1 MSEPVYDITDDVKR
15 DVLAATDLV
24 QLIGAVTSLKKAG
37 RSWKGLCPFHGE
49 KSPSFHVHPDKGFY
63 YCFGCGAKGDAITFV
78 RETERLEFPDAVAY
92 LARLAGVTLPMRRS
106 GTRVD
111 RGKETRAAEAMNLA
125 AAFFRGNLDRH
136 PAARALLEKRGLTP
150 EEAHAHGFGA
160 ALDAWDA
167 LRNALS
173 PRVPEDTLVE
183 AGLLQKNPETGRV
196 YDRFRNR
203 LTIEI
208 RDGRGEILG
217 FGARAF
223 GDDQPKYL
231 NSPETARFS
240 KGKLLYGLDRAKEA
254 IRREDEVLL
263 VEGYFDR
270 IACERAGAANAV
282 ASMGTA
288 LTAAQVDL
296 LARQAA
302 TVIVA
307 YDGDAP
313 GVAAA
318 YKAFPLL
325 LARGAHVR
333 HLALPD
339 GHDPDSYLA
348 AHGAEA
354 LRGAIAAAPPL
365 LATLLARIPAASE
378 KDPTERAAL
387 LREAADILTAAPDP
401 VLRHELLS
409 GLARGA
415 GVPLSVLAPQ
425 QGKKTTLQ
433 PVRTATEAGTQRPP
447 VELPEQEARV
457 LAALLS
463 EWPESAPLAGRI
475 PAEVFFHPIAKE
487 VLMALKGLD
496 AGSGGL
502 DFSEFTSHLGP
513 DAGPLAAELLLRPDN
528 SRAETPGESGN
539 PSGTQNENTPNENQ
553 SGTQSGNQ
561 SRTKSGLSRIHIP
574 LLQLKIRS
582 LEETARGLQPEIQ
595 DAAAAGNLPGR
606 DAAYRRKQALV
617 EEIRTLKAELKAET
631 ARRI

>member
-24 QLIGAVTSLKKAG
+24 QLIGATTSLKKAG

-49 KSPSFHVHPDKGFY
+49 KSASFHVHPDKGFY

-78 RETERLEFPDAVAY
+78 REIERLEFPDAVAY
-92 LARLAGVTLPMRRS
+92 LARLAGITLPMRRS

-111 RGKETRAAEAMNLA
+111 RGKETRAAEALSLA
-125 AAFFRGNLDRH
+125 AAFFRANLDGH

-150 EEAHAHGFGA
+150 EEGHAYGFGA

-167 LRNALS
+167 LKSALA
-173 PRVPEDTLVE
+173 PRVQEEALVE

-254 IRREDEVLL
+254 IRREDIVLL

-288 LTAAQVDL
+288 LTSSQIDL

-302 TVIVA
+302 TVVVA

-333 HLALPD
+333 HLALPE
-339 GHDPDSYLA
+339 GHDPDSFLA
-348 AHGAEA
+348 AHGPEA
-354 LRGAIAAAPPL
+354 LRAAIAGAPPL
-365 LATLLARIPAASE
+365 LETLLARIPVAGDE
-378 KDPTERAAL
+378 DPTERAAR

-415 GVPLSVLAPQ
+415 GVPLSVLAPPT
-425 QGKKTTLQ
+425 GKKTAL
-433 PVRTATEAGTQRPP
+433 TAVKPMSEASAPRHSID
-447 VELPEQEARV
+447 LPEQEARV

-463 EWPESAPLAGRI
+463 EWPESARLAMRI
-475 PAEVFFHPIAKE
+475 PEDIFFHPVAKE
-487 VLMALKGLD
+487 LLMAIKELPVGT
-496 AGSGGL
+496 GTL
-502 DFSEFTSHLGP
+502 DFSQLTSHLGA
-513 DAGPLAAELLLRPDN
+513 DAGPLAAELLLRQGN
-528 SRAETPGESGN
+528 MGAENPGESGAKT
-539 PSGTQNENTPNENQ
+539 GD
-553 SGTQSGNQ
+553 
-561 SRTKSGLSRIHIP
+561 KSGLSRIHIP

-595 DAAAAGNLPGR
+595 DAAAAGNLAGR
-606 DAAYRRKQALV
+606 DAAYRRKQSLV
-617 EEIRTLKAELKAET
+617 EEVRKLKAELKAET

>member
-1 MSEPVYDITDDVKR
+1 MSEPVYDITDDAKR
-15 DVLAATDLV
+15 EVLAVTDLV
-24 QLIGAVTSLKKAG
+24 QLIGATTSLKKAG
-37 RSWKGLCPFHGE
+37 RSWKGLCPFHTE
-49 KSPSFHVHPDKGFY
+49 KSASFHVHPDKGFY

-92 LARLAGVTLPMRRS
+92 LARLGGVTLPMRRS

-111 RGKETRAAEAMNLA
+111 RGKETRAAEALSLA
-125 AAFFRGNLDRH
+125 AAFFRASLDRH
-136 PAARALLEKRGLTP
+136 PAARAFLEKRGLTL
-150 EEAHAHGFGA
+150 EEGHAYGFGA

-167 LRNALS
+167 LRTSLA
-173 PRVPEDTLVE
+173 PRVQEDTLVE

-288 LTAAQVDL
+288 LTSAQVDL

-307 YDGDAP
+307 YDGDPP
-313 GVAAA
+313 GLAAA

-325 LARGAHVR
+325 LQRGLTVR
-333 HLALPD
+333 HLVLPE
-339 GHDPDSYLA
+339 GHDPDSLLREKGAESLRAAIAKARPLMASLLNSIPGPTANPELRAERLSEAARILLEAKDPGLRNEFLATLAVRAGVPVSTLAPGNNLGAQAVRKLA
-348 AHGAEA
+348 AVSQQALPDPEARVLSVLLTDWPASIEVVERVPLEFFTHPVAKEVLIALKEFASQSGALDFSSLTTHLGA
-354 LRGAIAAAPPL
+354 DAGAIAAQL
-365 LATLLARIPAASE
+365 
-378 KDPTERAAL
+378 L
-387 LREAADILTAAPDP
+387 LRESNLEAEGAVT
-401 VLRHELLS
+401 
-409 GLARGA
+409 RG
-415 GVPLSVLAPQ
+415 
-425 QGKKTTLQ
+425 
-433 PVRTATEAGTQRPP
+433 
-447 VELPEQEARV
+447 
-457 LAALLS
+457 S
-463 EWPESAPLAGRI
+463 E
-475 PAEVFFHPIAKE
+475 
-487 VLMALKGLD
+487 
-496 AGSGGL
+496 
-502 DFSEFTSHLGP
+502 
-513 DAGPLAAELLLRPDN
+513 
-528 SRAETPGESGN
+528 
-539 PSGTQNENTPNENQ
+539 
-553 SGTQSGNQ
+553 
-561 SRTKSGLSRIHIP
+561 GLSRIQIP
-574 LLQLKIRS
+574 LMQLKIRL
-582 LEETARGLQPEIQ
+582 LEETAENLQPEILNAVSTGDLPATRKKQ
-595 DAAAAGNLPGR
+595 D
-606 DAAYRRKQALV
+606 LV
-617 EEIRTLKAELKAET
+617 EEIRRLKAELKAET

>member
-1 MSEPVYDITDDVKR
+1 MSEPVYDITDDAKR
-15 DVLAATDLV
+15 EVLAATDLV
-24 QLIGAVTSLKKAG
+24 QLIGATTSLKKAG
-37 RSWKGLCPFHGE
+37 RSWKGLCPFHTE
-49 KSPSFHVHPDKGFY
+49 KSASFHVHPDKGFY

-92 LARLAGVTLPMRRS
+92 LARLGGVTLPMRRS

-111 RGKETRAAEAMNLA
+111 RGKETRAAEALSLA
-125 AAFFRGNLDRH
+125 AAFFRASLDRH
-136 PAARALLEKRGLTP
+136 PAARAFLEKRGLTL
-150 EEAHAHGFGA
+150 EEGHAYGFGA

-167 LRNALS
+167 LRTSLA
-173 PRVPEDTLVE
+173 PRVQEDTLVE

-288 LTAAQVDL
+288 LTSAQVDL

-307 YDGDAP
+307 YDGDPP
-313 GVAAA
+313 GLAAA

-325 LARGAHVR
+325 LQRGLTVR
-333 HLALPD
+333 HLVLPE
-339 GHDPDSYLA
+339 GHDPDSLLREKGAESLRAAIAKARPLMASLLNSIPGPTANPELRAERLSEAARILLEAKDPGLRNEFLATLAVRAGVPVSTLAPGNNLGAQAVRKLA
-348 AHGAEA
+348 AVSQQALPDPEARVLSVLLTDWPASIEVVERVPLEFFTHPVAKEVLIALKEFASQSGALDFSSLTTHLGA
-354 LRGAIAAAPPL
+354 DAGAIAAQL
-365 LATLLARIPAASE
+365 
-378 KDPTERAAL
+378 L
-387 LREAADILTAAPDP
+387 LRESNLEAEGAVT
-401 VLRHELLS
+401 
-409 GLARGA
+409 RG
-415 GVPLSVLAPQ
+415 
-425 QGKKTTLQ
+425 
-433 PVRTATEAGTQRPP
+433 
-447 VELPEQEARV
+447 
-457 LAALLS
+457 S
-463 EWPESAPLAGRI
+463 E
-475 PAEVFFHPIAKE
+475 
-487 VLMALKGLD
+487 
-496 AGSGGL
+496 
-502 DFSEFTSHLGP
+502 
-513 DAGPLAAELLLRPDN
+513 
-528 SRAETPGESGN
+528 
-539 PSGTQNENTPNENQ
+539 
-553 SGTQSGNQ
+553 
-561 SRTKSGLSRIHIP
+561 GLSRIQIP
-574 LLQLKIRS
+574 LMQLKIRL
-582 LEETARGLQPEIQ
+582 LEETAENLQPEILNAVSTGDLPATRKKQ
-595 DAAAAGNLPGR
+595 D
-606 DAAYRRKQALV
+606 LV
-617 EEIRTLKAELKAET
+617 EEIRRLKAELKAET

>member
-15 DVLAATDLV
+15 DVLAGTDLV

-37 RSWKGLCPFHGE
+37 HSWKGLCPFHTE
-49 KSPSFHVHPDKGFY
+49 KSASFNVHPDKGFY

-92 LARLAGVTLPMRRS
+92 LARLAGITLPMRRS

-111 RGKETRAAEAMNLA
+111 RGKETRAAEALGLA
-125 AAFFRGNLDRH
+125 AAFFRANLDRH
-136 PAARALLEKRGLTP
+136 PLARALLEKRGLTP
-150 EEAHAHGFGA
+150 EEGHAYGFGA

-167 LRNALS
+167 LKVALS
-173 PRVPEDTLVE
+173 PRVPEDTLIE
-183 AGLLQKNPETGRV
+183 AGLLQKSPETGRV

-240 KGKLLYGLDRAKEA
+240 KGKLLYGLDRAKES
-254 IRREDEVLL
+254 IRKEDEVVL

-270 IACERAGAANAV
+270 IACERAGALNAV

-288 LTAAQVDL
+288 LTGQQVDL

-302 TVIVA
+302 AVVVA

-313 GVAAA
+313 GIAAA

-325 LARGAHVR
+325 LARGVRVR
-333 HLALPD
+333 HLALPE
-339 GHDPDSYLA
+339 GHDPDSYLVA
-348 AHGAEA
+348 NGAEA
-354 LRGAIAAAPPL
+354 LRAAIAGAQPL
-365 LATLLARIPAASE
+365 LAALLVRIPEATSQ
-378 KDPTERAAL
+378 DPTERAAR
-387 LREAADILTAAPDP
+387 LREATDILAVAADP

-415 GVPLSVLAPQ
+415 GVPLSVLSPA
-425 QGKKTTLQ
+425 QGKKTGPA
-433 PVRTATEAGTQRPP
+433 PVKQAQEAARPHSL
-447 VELPEQEARV
+447 ELPEQEARV

-463 EWPESAPLAGRI
+463 EWPESALLAARI
-475 PAEVFFHPIAKE
+475 PAEVFFHPVAKE
-487 VLMALKGLD
+487 LLMALKELP
-496 AGSGGL
+496 AGSQTL
-502 DFSEFTSHLGP
+502 DFSLFTSHLGT
-513 DAGPLAAELLLRPDN
+513 DAGPVAAELLLRQDG
-528 SRAETPGESGN
+528 SRAETPG
-539 PSGTQNENTPNENQ
+539 T
-553 SGTQSGNQ
+553 SGNQ
-561 SRTKSGLSRIHIP
+561 GRDKSGLSRIHIP

-595 DAAAAGNLPGR
+595 DAAAAGDLPGR
-606 DAAYRRKQALV
+606 DAAYRRKQDLV
-617 EEIRTLKAELKAET
+617 EEIRKLKAELKAET

>member
-1 MSEPVYDITDDVKR
+1 MSEPVYDISDDVKR

-24 QLIGAVTSLKKAG
+24 ALVGATTSLKKAG

-49 KSPSFHVHPDKGFY
+49 KTPSFHVHPDKGFY

-78 RETERLEFPDAVAY
+78 RETERLEFPEAVAY
-92 LARLAGVTLPMRRS
+92 LARLAGVAVPVRKS

-111 RGKETRAAEAMNLA
+111 RGKETRAAEALALA
-125 AAFFRGNLDRH
+125 AGFFRANLDRH
-136 PAARALLEKRGLTP
+136 AAARTLLEKRGLTL
-150 EEAHAHGFGA
+150 EEAHTYGFGA

-167 LRNALS
+167 LKTSLAA
-173 PRVPEDTLVE
+173 RVQEDTLLD

-208 RDGRGEILG
+208 RDARGEILG

-254 IRREDEVLL
+254 IRKEDAVLL

-288 LTAAQVDL
+288 LTSAQADL

-313 GVAAA
+313 GLAAA

-325 LARGAHVR
+325 LTRGTHVR

-339 GHDPDSYLA
+339 GHDPDSYLQ
-348 AHGAEA
+348 AHGADA
-354 LRGAIAAAPPL
+354 LRGAITAAPAL
-365 LATLLARIPAASE
+365 LETLLARIPASGGP
-378 KDPTERAAL
+378 DPTERAAK
-387 LREAADILTAAPDP
+387 LREAVDILSAAPDP
-401 VLRHELLS
+401 VLRHELLA
-409 GLARGA
+409 GLSRSS
-415 GVPLSVLAPQ
+415 GVPLSLLAPA
-425 QGKKTTLQ
+425 QGKKTALVAVKPTQ
-433 PVRTATEAGTQRPP
+433 AAAGLRPSL
-447 VELPEQEARV
+447 ELPEQEARV
-457 LAALLS
+457 LSALLS
-463 EWPESAPLAGRI
+463 EWPGSAPLAERI
-475 PAEVFFHPIAKE
+475 PVDVFFHPVAKE
-487 VLMALKGLD
+487 LLMALKGMRSET
-496 AGSGGL
+496 GTL
-502 DFSEFTSHLGP
+502 DFSHLTSHLGA
-513 DAGPLAAELLLRPDN
+513 DAGPLAAELLLRQGLTQGD
-528 SRAETPGESGN
+528 SRVEIPGESG
-539 PSGTQNENTPNENQ
+539 
-553 SGTQSGNQ
+553 
-561 SRTKSGLSRIHIP
+561 LDRIHIP
-574 LLQLKIRS
+574 LLQLKIRF
-582 LEETARGLQPEIQ
+582 LEEAAKSLQPEIQ
-595 DAAAAGNLPGR
+595 NAAAAGNLEGR
-606 DAAYRRKQALV
+606 DAAYRRKQDLV
-617 EEIRTLKAELKAET
+617 EEIRHLKAELKAET
-631 ARRI
+631 ARRF

>member
-1 MSEPVYDITDDVKR
+1 MSEPLYDITDDVKR
-15 DVLAATDLV
+15 DVLEATDLV

-111 RGKETRAAEAMNLA
+111 RGKETRAAEALSLA
-125 AAFFRGNLDRH
+125 AAFFRANLDRH
-136 PAARALLEKRGLTP
+136 PAARELLEKRGLTV
-150 EEAHAHGFGA
+150 EEGHAYGFGA

-167 LRNALS
+167 LKVSLA
-173 PRVPEDTLVE
+173 PRVQEDTLVE

-254 IRREDEVLL
+254 IRREDLVLL

-270 IACERAGAANAV
+270 IACERAGTANAV

-288 LTAAQVDL
+288 LTAPQVEL

-302 TVIVA
+302 TVVVA

-313 GVAAA
+313 GIAAA

-325 LARGAHVR
+325 LARGVHVR
-333 HLALPD
+333 HLALPE

-348 AHGAEA
+348 AHGSEA
-354 LRGAIAAAPPL
+354 LRAAIAGAPGILEAL
-365 LATLLARIPAASE
+365 LSRIPETAGQ
-378 KDPTERAAL
+378 DPTERAGKM
-387 LREAADILTAAPDP
+387 REAVDILSVATDP

-409 GLARGA
+409 GLARGT
-415 GVPLSVLAPQ
+415 GVPLSVLAPAP
-425 QGKKTTLQ
+425 GKKTASAAVKPKPEVSHQ
-433 PVRTATEAGTQRPP
+433 AHSI
-447 VELPEQEARV
+447 ELPEQEARV

-463 EWPESAPLAGRI
+463 EWPRSAPLAARI
-475 PAEVFFHPIAKE
+475 PGDVFFHPVAKE
-487 VLMALKGLD
+487 ILMALKELSPETGT
-496 AGSGGL
+496 L
-502 DFSEFTSHLGP
+502 DFSQLTSHLGT
-513 DAGPLAAELLLRPDN
+513 DAGPLAAELLLRQG
-528 SRAETPGESGN
+528 SSGAEISGESGD
-539 PSGTQNENTPNENQ
+539 
-553 SGTQSGNQ
+553 
-561 SRTKSGLSRIHIP
+561 KSGLSRIHIP

-595 DAAAAGNLPGR
+595 DAAAAGNLSGR
-606 DAAYRRKQALV
+606 DSAYRRKQALV
-617 EEIRTLKAELKAET
+617 EEIRSLKAELKAET
-631 ARRI
+631 ARRN

>member
-24 QLIGAVTSLKKAG
+24 QLIGATTSLKKAG
-37 RSWKGLCPFHGE
+37 RSWKGLCPFHTE
-49 KSPSFHVHPDKGFY
+49 KSASFHVHPDKGFY

-111 RGKETRAAEAMNLA
+111 RAKETRAAEALSLA
-125 AAFFRGNLDRH
+125 AAFFRANLDRH

-150 EEAHAHGFGA
+150 EEGHAYGFGA

-167 LRNALS
+167 LRTSLA
-173 PRVPEDTLVE
+173 PRVQEDTLVE

-254 IRREDEVLL
+254 IRREDMVLL

-270 IACERAGAANAV
+270 IACERAGTANAV

-288 LTAAQVDL
+288 LTSQQVDL

-302 TVIVA
+302 TVVVA
-307 YDGDAP
+307 YDGDTP

-325 LARGAHVR
+325 LARGVHVR
-333 HLALPD
+333 HLALPE

-348 AHGAEA
+348 AHGPEA
-354 LRGAIAAAPPL
+354 LRAAIEGAPPL
-365 LATLLARIPAASE
+365 LQALLSRIPEAAGQ
-378 KDPTERAAL
+378 DPTERAAR
-387 LREAADILTAAPDP
+387 LREAVDILTMAPDP

-415 GVPLSVLAPQ
+415 GVPLSVFSRGEAAAE
-425 QGKKTTLQ
+425 GKKQAGQAVRKTLVAAQ
-433 PVRTATEAGTQRPP
+433 Q
-447 VELPEQEARV
+447 ELPGQEAKV
-457 LAALLS
+457 LAAFLDDLVNAKAG
-463 EWPESAPLAGRI
+463 EGRLAPLV
-475 PAEVFFHPIAKE
+475 EVIGIELFTHPIAKE
-487 VLMALKGLD
+487 ILVALREY
-496 AGSGGL
+496 GSQSGTL
-502 DFSEFTSHLGP
+502 DFSALSTHLGA
-513 DAGPLAAELLLRPDN
+513 DAGLVAAQLLSKEDSL
-528 SRAETPGESGN
+528 RAEGAV
-539 PSGTQNENTPNENQ
+539 
-553 SGTQSGNQ
+553 
-561 SRTKSGLSRIHIP
+561 TKGSEGLNRIQIP
-574 LLQLKIRS
+574 LMQLKIRL
-582 LEETARGLQPEIQ
+582 LEETAANLQPAIQ
-595 DAAAAGNLPGR
+595 NAASTGDLQAGEAAA
-606 DAAYRRKQALV
+606 RKKQDLV
-617 EEIRTLKAELKAET
+617 EEIRRLKAELKAET

>member
-1 MSEPVYDITDDVKR
+1 MSEPVYDISDDVKR
-15 DVLAATDLV
+15 DVLAGTDLV
-24 QLIGAVTSLKKAG
+24 ALVGATTSLKKSG

-49 KSPSFHVHPDKGFY
+49 KTPSFHVHPDKGFY

-78 RETERLEFPDAVAY
+78 RETERLEFPEAVAY

-111 RGKETRAAEAMNLA
+111 RGKETRAAEALALA
-125 AAFFRGNLDRH
+125 AAFFRANLDRH
-136 PAARALLEKRGLTP
+136 AAARALLEKRGLTP
-150 EEAHAHGFGA
+150 EEAHGYGFGA

-167 LRNALS
+167 LKTSLS
-173 PRVPEDTLVE
+173 ARVQEDTLLD

-208 RDGRGEILG
+208 RDARGEILG

-254 IRREDEVLL
+254 IRREDSVLL

-288 LTAAQVDL
+288 LTAAQADL

-307 YDGDAP
+307 YDGDAA
-313 GVAAA
+313 GLAAA
-318 YKAFPLL
+318 YKAFPQL
-325 LARGAHVR
+325 LARGAKVR

-339 GHDPDSYLA
+339 GHDPDSYLRER
-348 AHGAEA
+348 GLDA
-354 LRGAIAAAPPL
+354 LRAAIAASPAL
-365 LATLLARIPAASE
+365 LQTLLDRIPDAAGQ
-378 KDPTERAAL
+378 DPTERAAK
-387 LREAADILTAAPDP
+387 LREAVDILAAAPDP
-401 VLRHELLS
+401 VLRHELIT

-415 GVPLSVLAPQ
+415 GVPLSVLAPP
-425 QGKKTTLQ
+425 GKKTALA
-433 PVRTATEAGTQRPP
+433 PVKPTPATAAGRSSLD
-447 VELPEQEARV
+447 LPEQEVRV
-457 LAALLS
+457 LSALLR
-463 EWPESAPLAGRI
+463 EWPGSSVLVDRI
-475 PAEVFFHPIAKE
+475 PVEVFSYPAAKE
-487 VLMALKGLD
+487 ILIAMKAIGNEPG
-496 AGSGGL
+496 AL
-502 DFSEFTSHLGP
+502 DFSQFTSHLGA
-513 DAGPLAAELLLRPDN
+513 DAGLLAAELLLKEDDSRPE
-528 SRAETPGESGN
+528 RGG
-539 PSGTQNENTPNENQ
+539 
-553 SGTQSGNQ
+553 
-561 SRTKSGLSRIHIP
+561 GLSRIHIP
-574 LLQLKIRS
+574 LLQLKIRL

-595 DAAAAGNLPGR
+595 NAAAVGNLEER

-617 EEIRTLKAELKAET
+617 EEVRRLKAELKAET

>member
-1 MSEPVYDITDDVKR
+1 MSEPVYDISDDVKR

-24 QLIGAVTSLKKAG
+24 SLVGATTSLKKAG

-49 KSPSFHVHPDKGFY
+49 KTPSFHVHPDKGFY

-78 RETERLEFPDAVAY
+78 RETERLEFPEAVAY

-111 RGKETRAAEAMNLA
+111 RGKETRAAEALVLA
-125 AAFFRGNLDRH
+125 AGFFRTNLDRH
-136 PAARALLEKRGLTP
+136 AAARTLLEKRGLP
-150 EEAHAHGFGA
+150 LEEAHAYGFGA

-167 LRNALS
+167 LKTSLS
-173 PRVPEDTLVE
+173 ARVPEDTLLD
-183 AGLLQKNPETGRV
+183 AGLLQRNPETGRV

-254 IRREDEVLL
+254 IRKEDTVLL

-288 LTAAQVDL
+288 LTPAQADL

-313 GVAAA
+313 GMAAA

-325 LARGAHVR
+325 LTRGTNVR

-339 GHDPDSYLA
+339 GHDPDSYLQTR
-348 AHGAEA
+348 GADA
-354 LRGAIAAAPPL
+354 LRGAIAAAPAL
-365 LATLLARIPAASE
+365 LETLLARIPASGGP
-378 KDPTERAAL
+378 DPTERAAK
-387 LREAADILTAAPDP
+387 LREAVDILSTGADP
-401 VLRHELLS
+401 VLRHELLA
-409 GLARGA
+409 GLSKGA
-415 GVPLSVLAPQ
+415 GVPLSVLAPA
-425 QGKKTTLQ
+425 QGKKTSGSPVKPTL
-433 PVRTATEAGTQRPP
+433 EAAAPRHSL
-447 VELPEQEARV
+447 ELPKAEARV
-457 LAALLS
+457 LRVFLNNWTDAAPLVRRIPEDLFTHPISIEIFRLLS
-463 EWPESAPLAGRI
+463 ANAEN
-475 PAEVFFHPIAKE
+475 PA
-487 VLMALKGLD
+487 
-496 AGSGGL
+496 SL
-502 DFSEFTSHLGP
+502 DFSELSTHLGE
-513 DAGPLAAELLLRPDN
+513 DAGAVALQFLLSESSENRLPAMSERGGMGLADARISLLL
-528 SRAETPGESGN
+528 
-539 PSGTQNENTPNENQ
+539 
-553 SGTQSGNQ
+553 
-561 SRTKSGLSRIHIP
+561 
-574 LLQLKIRS
+574 LQI
-582 LEETARGLQPEIQ
+582 
-595 DAAAAGNLPGR
+595 
-606 DAAYRRKQALV
+606 RRKETILDSLQAKTRKAV
-617 EEIRTLKAELKAET
+617 EDGDSERIRTAMEEKRVLSQELARLWAEF
-631 ARRI
+631 RRKDEKEA

>member
-24 QLIGAVTSLKKAG
+24 QLIGTTTSLKKAG

-49 KSPSFHVHPDKGFY
+49 KTPSFHVHPDRGFY

-78 RETERLEFPDAVAY
+78 RETERLEFPEAVAY
-92 LARLAGVTLPMRRS
+92 LARLAGITLPMRRS

-111 RGKETRAAEAMNLA
+111 RGKETRAAEALALA
-125 AAFFRGNLDRH
+125 AAFFRANLDRH
-136 PAARALLEKRGLTP
+136 GAARALLEKRGLSL
-150 EEAHAHGFGA
+150 EDARAYGLGA

-167 LRNALS
+167 LKTSLA
-173 PRVPEDTLVE
+173 PRVQEDTALD

-254 IRREDEVLL
+254 IRREDAVLL

-288 LTAAQVDL
+288 LTPAQADL

-313 GVAAA
+313 GLAAA

-325 LARGAHVR
+325 LSRGVNVR
-333 HLALPD
+333 HLALPE
-339 GHDPDSYLA
+339 GHDPDSYLSA
-348 AHGAEA
+348 RGAEA
-354 LRGAIAAAPPL
+354 LKAAIAECPSL
-365 LATLLARIPAASE
+365 LETLLERIPAAGAS
-378 KDPTERAAL
+378 DPTERAAK
-387 LREAADILTAAPDP
+387 LRE
-401 VLRHELLS
+401 
-409 GLARGA
+409 
-415 GVPLSVLAPQ
+415 
-425 QGKKTTLQ
+425 
-433 PVRTATEAGTQRPP
+433 
-447 VELPEQEARV
+447 
-457 LAALLS
+457 
-463 EWPESAPLAGRI
+463 
-475 PAEVFFHPIAKE
+475 
-487 VLMALKGLD
+487 
-496 AGSGGL
+496 
-502 DFSEFTSHLGP
+502 
-513 DAGPLAAELLLRPDN
+513 
-528 SRAETPGESGN
+528 
-539 PSGTQNENTPNENQ
+539 
-553 SGTQSGNQ
+553 
-561 SRTKSGLSRIHIP
+561 
-574 LLQLKIRS
+574 
-582 LEETARGLQPEIQ
+582 
-595 DAAAAGNLPGR
+595 
-606 DAAYRRKQALV
+606 
-617 EEIRTLKAELKAET
+617 
-631 ARRI
+631 

>member
-15 DVLAATDLV
+15 EVLAGTDLV
-24 QLIGAVTSLKKAG
+24 QLIGTTTSLKKAG

-49 KSPSFHVHPDKGFY
+49 KTPSFHVHPDKGFY

-78 RETERLEFPDAVAY
+78 RETERLEFPEAVAY
-92 LARLAGVTLPMRRS
+92 LARLAGIAVPMRRS

-111 RGKETRAAEAMNLA
+111 RGKETRAAEALALA
-125 AAFFRGNLDRH
+125 AAFFRANLDRH
-136 PAARALLEKRGLTP
+136 EAVRALLEKRGLSL
-150 EEAHAHGFGA
+150 EDSRAYGLGA

-167 LRNALS
+167 LKTSLA
-173 PRVPEDTLVE
+173 PRVQEDTALN

-254 IRREDEVLL
+254 IRREDAVLL

-288 LTAAQVDL
+288 LTSAQADL

-313 GVAAA
+313 GLAAA
-318 YKAFPLL
+318 YKSFPLL
-325 LARGAHVR
+325 LSRGVNVR

-339 GHDPDSYLA
+339 GHDPDSYLSA
-348 AHGAEA
+348 RGADA
-354 LRGAIAAAPPL
+354 LRAAIAACPAL
-365 LATLLARIPAASE
+365 LETLLERIPAAGAS
-378 KDPTERAAL
+378 DPTERAAK
-387 LREAADILTAAPDP
+387 LREAVDILSAAPDP
-401 VLRHELLS
+401 VLRYELYAGLS
-409 GLARGA
+409 RGA
-415 GVPLSVLAPQ
+415 GVPLSVLAPP
-425 QGKKTTLQ
+425 GKKTALA
-433 PVRTATEAGTQRPP
+433 PVKPTPAAAGSRSSLD
-447 VELPEQEARV
+447 LPEQEARV
-457 LAALLS
+457 LSALLT
-463 EWPESAPLAGRI
+463 EWPESAALAGRLPPEI
-475 PAEVFFHPIAKE
+475 FSHPIAKE
-487 VLMALKGLD
+487 LLIALKAIKGEP
-496 AGSGGL
+496 ATL
-502 DFSEFTSHLGP
+502 DFSEFTSHLGA
-513 DAGPLAAELLLRPDN
+513 DAGPLAAELLLQQGN
-528 SRAETPGESGN
+528 SRAEIPGE
-539 PSGTQNENTPNENQ
+539 
-553 SGTQSGNQ
+553 
-561 SRTKSGLSRIHIP
+561 SGLSRIHIP
-574 LLQLKIRS
+574 LLQLKIRF
-582 LEETARGLQPEIQ
+582 LEDSAKGLQPEIQ
-595 DAAAAGNLPGR
+595 NAAAAGNVEGR

-617 EEIRTLKAELKAET
+617 EEIRRLKAELKAEN
-631 ARRI
+631 ASRI

>member
-15 DVLAATDLV
+15 EVLAATDLV
-24 QLIGAVTSLKKAG
+24 QLIGAMTSLKKAG
-37 RSWKGLCPFHGE
+37 RSWKGLCPFHTE

-92 LARLAGVTLPMRRS
+92 LARLGGVAVPVRKS

-111 RGKETRAAEAMNLA
+111 RGKETRAAEALSLA
-125 AAFFRGNLDRH
+125 AAFFRANLDTH
-136 PAARALLEKRGLTP
+136 PAARALLEMRGLTP
-150 EEAHAHGFGA
+150 EAGHSYGFGA

-167 LRNALS
+167 LRTSLA
-173 PRVPEDTLVE
+173 PRVQEDTLVD

-254 IRREDEVLL
+254 IRKEDMVLL

-288 LTAAQVDL
+288 LTSQQVDL

-302 TVIVA
+302 TVVVA

-313 GVAAA
+313 GIAAA

-325 LARGAHVR
+325 LARGAQVR
-333 HLALPD
+333 HLALPE

-348 AHGAEA
+348 VHGPEA
-354 LRGAIAAAPPL
+354 LRAAIAAAPPL
-365 LATLLARIPAASE
+365 LAALLARIPAAGE
-378 KDPTERAAL
+378 KDPTVRAAKV
-387 LREAADILTAAPDP
+387 REAVDILAAAPDP
-401 VLRHELLS
+401 VLRHEMLS
-409 GLARGA
+409 GLARGT
-415 GVPLSVLAPQ
+415 GVPLSVLAPSP
-425 QGKKTTLQ
+425 GKKTGLS
-433 PVRTATEAGTQRPP
+433 PVKPTQEVAATRHPI
-447 VELPEQEARV
+447 ELPDQEARV

-463 EWPESAPLAGRI
+463 EWPDSAQLAERI
-475 PAEVFFHPIAKE
+475 PVEVFSYPAAKE
-487 VLMALKGLD
+487 LLMALKQLP
-496 AGSGGL
+496 AGPGTL
-502 DFSEFTSHLGP
+502 DFSQLTSHLGA
-513 DAGPLAAELLLRPDN
+513 DAGPLAAELLLRQSD
-528 SRAETPGESGN
+528 SRAETHEIQG
-539 PSGTQNENTPNENQ
+539 Q
-553 SGTQSGNQ
+553 SGG
-561 SRTKSGLSRIHIP
+561 KSGLSRIHIP

-595 DAAAAGNLPGR
+595 DAAAAGNLTGR

-617 EEIRTLKAELKAET
+617 EEIRNLKAELKAET

>member
-1 MSEPVYDITDDVKR
+1 MSEPLYDITDDVKR

-24 QLIGAVTSLKKAG
+24 QLIGAMTSLKKAG
-37 RSWKGLCPFHGE
+37 RSWKGLCPFHTE

-92 LARLAGVTLPMRRS
+92 LARLAGIALPMRRS

-111 RGKETRAAEAMNLA
+111 RGKETRAAEALSLA
-125 AAFFRGNLDRH
+125 AAFFRANLDTH

-150 EEAHAHGFGA
+150 EEGHAHGFGA

-167 LRNALS
+167 LKISLS
-173 PRVPEDTLVE
+173 PRVQEDALIE

-254 IRREDEVLL
+254 IRKEETAIL

-288 LTAAQVDL
+288 LTLQQADL
-296 LARQAA
+296 LARHAKR
-302 TVIVA
+302 VLVA

-313 GVAAA
+313 GGAAA
-318 YKAFPLL
+318 LKVLPMLLERGLEVQLIAFP
-325 LARGAHVR
+325 G
-333 HLALPD
+333 
-339 GHDPDSYLA
+339 GEDPDSFLRN
-348 AHGAEA
+348 HGPDA
-354 LRGAIAAAPPL
+354 LRAKI
-365 LATLLARIPAASE
+365 SE
-378 KDPTERAAL
+378 KTSFISDL
-387 LREAADILTAAPDP
+387 LGKVPFETRREQDEAAQRVLGIVQHSSDAGMRAHYESEVAIRFGLRPDE
-401 VLRHELLS
+401 VLRLL
-409 GLARGA
+409 
-415 GVPLSVLAPQ
+415 
-425 QGKKTTLQ
+425 GKKSAPS
-433 PVRTATEAGTQRPP
+433 PVKPTPDVSLPRHS

-457 LAALLS
+457 LAALLT
-463 EWPESAPLAGRI
+463 EWPQSAPLATRI
-475 PAEVFFHPIAKE
+475 PADIFFHPVAKE
-487 VLMALKGLD
+487 LLMALKELPVGTG
-496 AGSGGL
+496 AL
-502 DFSEFTSHLGP
+502 DFSQLTSHLGA
-513 DAGPLAAELLLRPDN
+513 DAGPVAAELLLRQGD
-528 SRAETPGESGN
+528 SRAETQGE
-539 PSGTQNENTPNENQ
+539 
-553 SGTQSGNQ
+553 
-561 SRTKSGLSRIHIP
+561 SGLSRIHIP
-574 LLQLKIRS
+574 LMQLKIRS
-582 LEETARGLQPEIQ
+582 LEENARGLQPEIQ
-595 DAAAAGNLPGR
+595 DAAAAGNLEGR

-617 EEIRTLKAELKAET
+617 EEIRKLKAELKAET

>member
-15 DVLAATDLV
+15 EVLAATDLV
-24 QLIGAVTSLKKAG
+24 QLIGATTSLKKAG
-37 RSWKGLCPFHGE
+37 RSWKGLCPFHTE
-49 KSPSFHVHPDKGFY
+49 KSASFHVHPDKGFY

-92 LARLAGVTLPMRRS
+92 LARLAGITVPMRRS

-111 RGKETRAAEAMNLA
+111 RGKETRAAEALSLA
-125 AAFFRGNLDRH
+125 AAFFRANLDRH
-136 PAARALLEKRGLTP
+136 PAARALLEKRGFTP
-150 EEAHAHGFGA
+150 EEGHAYGFGA

-167 LRNALS
+167 LKTSLA
-173 PRVPEDTLVE
+173 PRVQEDTLVE
-183 AGLLQKNPETGRV
+183 AGLVQKNPETGRV

-254 IRREDEVLL
+254 IRREDAVLL

-288 LTAAQVDL
+288 LTSAQVDL

-302 TVIVA
+302 TVVVA
-307 YDGDAP
+307 YDGDAA

-325 LARGAHVR
+325 LARGVHVR
-333 HLALPD
+333 HLALPE
-339 GHDPDSYLA
+339 GHDPDSHLA
-348 AHGAEA
+348 AHGPEV
-354 LRGAIAAAPPL
+354 LRAAIAGAPPL
-365 LATLLARIPAASE
+365 LPALLVRIPAAGGQ
-378 KDPTERAAL
+378 DPTERAAK
-387 LREAADILTAAPDP
+387 LREAVDILSVAPDP

-415 GVPLSVLAPQ
+415 GVPLSVFSRGEAAVDGKKQAGQAVRKAPVAAPQELPGQEAKVLAFFLDDLVNAKSGEGRLAP
-425 QGKKTTLQ
+425 L
-433 PVRTATEAGTQRPP
+433 
-447 VELPEQEARV
+447 VEVIDIEL
-457 LAALLS
+457 
-463 EWPESAPLAGRI
+463 
-475 PAEVFFHPIAKE
+475 FTHPIAKE
-487 VLMALKGLD
+487 ILVALREH
-496 AGSGGL
+496 GSQSGTL
-502 DFSEFTSHLGP
+502 DFSALSTHLGA
-513 DAGPLAAELLLRPDN
+513 DAGHVAAQLLSKEDSL
-528 SRAETPGESGN
+528 RAEGAVKEGSEGP
-539 PSGTQNENTPNENQ
+539 
-553 SGTQSGNQ
+553 
-561 SRTKSGLSRIHIP
+561 SRIQIP
-574 LLQLKIRS
+574 LMQLKIRL
-582 LEETARGLQPEIQ
+582 LEETAENLQPEILN
-595 DAAAAGNLPGR
+595 AASTGDLP
-606 DAAYRRKQALV
+606 ATRRKQDLV
-617 EEIRTLKAELKAET
+617 EEIRRLKAELKAET
-631 ARRI
+631 AKRI